1 MSPNQSRHPKPASRH
16 PKPPSASSSS
26 EPGAPKG
33 GTSGGRGMGTSTRQ
47 TASPAAAAP
56 RSSAPQR
63 ITGGA
68 LAANELTKDYGDR
81 PALAPLTL
89 GVPVG
94 QRVAVV
100 GHNGSGKTTFI
111 RMAAGLLD
119 PSGGTVHVMG
129 HASGTPEA
137 RAALAYLSD
146 TPTFYDDLSLWEH
159 LEYVARLH
167 GVDEWDQ
174 VAADLLGHLGLYER
188 ADDLPNTFSRGL
200 RQKAAIALAFV
211 RPFEVLLVDEPF
223 VGLDATGKTALLE
236 LLDQA
241 DEDGATLIVATHE
254 LGYVEKVSRL
264 IALRDGELVHDG
276 PATGADVAELV
287 TPAG

>member
-1 MSPNQSRHPKPASRH
+1 MTEAEARRPKPVS
-16 PKPPSASSSS
+16 
-26 EPGAPKG
+26 
-33 GTSGGRGMGTSTRQ
+33 
-47 TASPAAAAP
+47 
-56 RSSAPQR
+56 
-63 ITGGA
+63 GGA
-68 LAANELTKDYGDR
+68 LACNELTKDYGDR

-89 GVPVG
+89 LVPIG

-100 GHNGSGKTTFI
+100 GHNGSGKTTLI

-129 HASGTPEA
+129 HASGTSEA

-146 TPTFYDDLSLWEH
+146 TPSFYDDLSLWEH
-159 LEYVARLH
+159 LEYIARLH

-174 VAADLLGHLGLYER
+174 LAADLLGHLDLYER

-223 VGLDATGKTALLE
+223 VGLDAAGKTALLE

-241 DEDGATLIVATHE
+241 EEDGATLVVATHE
-254 LGYVEKVSRL
+254 LGYVDKVSRL

-276 PATGADVAELV
+276 SPTDADVADLV
-287 TPAG
+287 NPHG